1 MTGTA
6 PAELISVMAAA
17 HRAFEPRTSD
27 EGRRPRSI
35 RAAILSTPSKAPL
48 TTTSR
53 RTRGPSS
60 FHLFL
65 ATRTPCAVISPAA
78 SGPARDPA
86 RDPLADDSVGQEIC
100 GRATLDAGSRKR
112 SQPARRAAEASI
124 EAELVALGVL
134 HDHKAGFHAAVG
146 VDPANRVA
154 PRSARRVASASSA
167 AIRSSPTLPGAARTS
182 RCSRFLA
189 VLPSGTRWKNSRGPD
204 SPSGGSAAERL
215 LCSWGGTPQA
225 SSALSQLSKPAGGGC
240 TW

>member
-146 VDPANRVA
+146 VDPANPGGTEVGQAGGLGVQRGHPLVA
-154 PRSARRVASASSA
+154 HAAGGRTDVEVQPVLGDLALRHPLEEQPRNPARAPGSAQSNV
-167 AIRSSPTLPGAARTS
+167 TWTS
-182 RCSRFLA
+182 RMLMVSPGVECLVPAVETSR
-189 VLPSGTRWKNSRGPD
+189 
-204 SPSGGSAAERL
+204 
-215 LCSWGGTPQA
+215 
-225 SSALSQLSKPAGGGC
+225 
-240 TW
+240 

>member
-86 RDPLADDSVGQEIC
+86 RDPLADGSV
-100 GRATLDAGSRKR
+100 ASRCVELL
-112 SQPARRAAEASI
+112 Q
-124 EAELVALGVL
+124 AELDCIRWPGVSA
-134 HDHKAGFHAAVG
+134 DFGPGG
-146 VDPANRVA
+146 V
-154 PRSARRVASASSA
+154 S
-167 AIRSSPTLPGAARTS
+167 
-182 RCSRFLA
+182 
-189 VLPSGTRWKNSRGPD
+189 
-204 SPSGGSAAERL
+204 
-215 LCSWGGTPQA
+215 
-225 SSALSQLSKPAGGGC
+225 
-240 TW
+240 

>member
-86 RDPLADDSVGQEIC
+86 RDPFADDSVGQAG
-100 GRATLDAGSRKR
+100 GRGVQRGH
-112 SQPARRAAEASI
+112 P
-124 EAELVALGVL
+124 LVA
-134 HDHKAGFHAAVG
+134 HAAGGRTDVEVQPVLG
-146 VDPANRVA
+146 GLALRHPLEEQ
-154 PRSARRVASASSA
+154 PRPGLTLRRQCG
-167 AIRSSPTLPGAARTS
+167 GAAVVLLGRDRPGRCVDVRTD
-182 RCSRFLA
+182 L
-189 VLPSGTRWKNSRGPD
+189 K
-204 SPSGGSAAERL
+204 E
-215 LCSWGGTPQA
+215 Q
-225 SSALSQLSKPAGGGC
+225 
-240 TW
+240 

>member
-78 SGPARDPA
+78 SGPARDP
-86 RDPLADDSVGQEIC
+86 LADESVCQEIC

-167 AIRSSPTLPGAARTS
+167 AIRSSPTLPGPHGRRGAA
-182 RCSRFLA
+182 
-189 VLPSGTRWKNSRGPD
+189 
-204 SPSGGSAAERL
+204 GS
-215 LCSWGGTPQA
+215 W
-225 SSALSQLSKPAGGGC
+225 
-240 TW
+240 